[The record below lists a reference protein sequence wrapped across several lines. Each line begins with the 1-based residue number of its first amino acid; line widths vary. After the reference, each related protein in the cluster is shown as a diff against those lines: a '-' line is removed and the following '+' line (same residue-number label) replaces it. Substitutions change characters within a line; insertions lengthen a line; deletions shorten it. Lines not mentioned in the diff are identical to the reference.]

1 MFVPQFIYMK
11 NYKYII
17 PSIIVVLTYIA
28 TSCKTDFSLNAP
40 YEAIPVVY
48 GVLDQSTDTQFVKIN
63 KSFLGSG
70 NNAEYA
76 NILDSNYF
84 QNLSGTID
92 EYVNGTLNQSFT
104 LQELW
109 VKNIDAGIFNT
120 DSQKVYYFI
129 PSSGLN
135 EDATYKLNVT
145 VSEVSSPITAE
156 TELVQ
161 GSQLAFGNIF
171 SLTTGVSGVKFAD
184 AQTLTSG
191 NYLNITPDWLS
202 IPRGKIYELYL
213 RLNFIEFTATDTTRK
228 SILWNLG
235 SQTSTTTTGNE
246 SLSKTINGESFYDMV
261 ASKLS
266 GYANE
271 AAVIKRQVKHVD
283 FLLAAGADE
292 LNTFINV
299 NEPSTGVV
307 TNKPTYTNIDNGV
320 GIFSSRMNITHSS
333 ALDVHSTYVLCKGGK
348 TSGFKFCTDSTN
360 FLITYPDIV
369 CN

>member
-1 MFVPQFIYMK
+1 MK
-11 NYKYII
+11 KHKYIV
-17 PSIIVVLTYIA
+17 PAVIVILTYIA

-76 NILDSNYF
+76 AILDSNYF
-84 QNLSGTID
+84 QNLSGTVD

-104 LQELW
+104 LHDLW

-129 PSSGLN
+129 PTSGLN
-135 EDATYKLNVT
+135 EDATYKLNVN
-145 VSEVSSPITAE
+145 VSEVSDPITAE
-156 TELVQ
+156 TDLVK

-171 SLTTGVSGVKFAD
+171 TLTSIYSGIKFAD
-184 AQTLTSG
+184 AQTLVSG
-191 NYLNITPDWLS
+191 NYQNITPDWLS
-202 IPRGKIYELYL
+202 IQGGKIYELYL
-213 RLNFIEFTATDTTRK
+213 RFNFVEITATDTTNK
-228 SILWNLG
+228 SIVWNLG
-235 SQTSTTTTGNE
+235 SQTSTNTDGNE

-261 ASKLS
+261 ANKLA
-266 GYANE
+266 GYENE
-271 AAVIKRQVKHVD
+271 AAVIKRKVKKID

-292 LNTFINV
+292 LNTYISV
-299 NEPSTGVV
+299 NEPTTGVV
-307 TNKPTYTNIDNGV
+307 TSKPTYTNIDNGV
-320 GIFSSRMNITHSS
+320 GIFSSRMNIKESS
-333 ALDVHSTYVLCKGGK
+333 SLDVHSTYVLCKGAK
-348 TSGFKFCTDSTN
+348 TSGLKFCTDSSN
-360 FLITYPDIV
+360 FLITYPDIT